1 VICKT
6 FPLMLCILFS
16 ITILVGC
23 AKPEEVATQ
32 PPPPTYTQMPRTPTL
47 EPSPTTIPAREP
59 VSAVIVEGIASA
71 FETITNHQVEAWNTY
86 DFDAMR
92 ALYADD
98 IEFTDTSF
106 GDHMIGI
113 NKFIDMARAMSVNFP
128 SMRRQVINHFV
139 GLEDSVA
146 SYDYWGF
153 YGFTPDDP
161 MLWVSRLRTSGD
173 RILNWT
179 LLEGLTAS
187 EKLKLGNKIRF
198 DEAES
203 LLSSYQSAWSSGDPM
218 RVAELYSN
226 DAVRTDT
233 LFQEKQE
240 GQEALTSF
248 AESFFAWYPEAQWTL
263 LQSFGEWEG
272 EAPLI
277 GGTYAVKVTDSSD
290 QPCEV
295 LVAVLLQASE
305 GKITHEDLYY
315 EPDSL
320 IKCGW
325 VK

>member
-1 VICKT
+1 VIRKP
-6 FPLMLCILFS
+6 FRLMLCILFS

-23 AKPEEVATQ
+23 AKPVEVATQ
-32 PPPPTYTQMPRTPTL
+32 PPTPTYTQMPPTPTL
-47 EPSPTTIPAREP
+47 EPSPTTTPAREP
-59 VSAVIVEGIASA
+59 VSAIEVERIASA
-71 FETITNHQVEAWNTY
+71 FETITNLQVEAWNAY

-92 ALYADD
+92 ALYTDD
-98 IEFTDTSF
+98 IEFTDTTF
-106 GDHMIGI
+106 GDHMVGI
-113 NKFIDMARAMSVNFP
+113 NKVIDMARAMSVNYS
-128 SMRRQVINHFV
+128 SMRRHVIGHFV

-146 SYDYWGF
+146 TYNYWGF
-153 YGFTPDDP
+153 EGFTPDDP
-161 MLWVSRLRTSGD
+161 MLWVFQLRTSGD
-173 RILNWT
+173 RISNWT
-179 LLEGLTAS
+179 LLEGLEAT
-187 EKLKLGNKIRF
+187 EKLNLGSELRF
-198 DEAES
+198 DEARF

-226 DAVRTDT
+226 DTVRTDT

-248 AESFFAWYPEAQWTL
+248 AESFFAWYPDAPWTL
-263 LQSFGEWEG
+263 LQSFGEWKG

-277 GGTYAVKVTDSSD
+277 GGTYSIKVTDSFD

-315 EPDSL
+315 QPDSL

-325 VK
+325 AK